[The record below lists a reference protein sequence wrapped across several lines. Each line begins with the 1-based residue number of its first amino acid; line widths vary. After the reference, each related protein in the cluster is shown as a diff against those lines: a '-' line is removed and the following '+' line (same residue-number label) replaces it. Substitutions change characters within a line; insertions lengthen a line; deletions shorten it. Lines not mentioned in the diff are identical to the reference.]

1 MKTDSTLRELA
12 RGSSEYAGKAR
23 VWHLV
28 VSAGLAQ
35 GFSELADA
43 YEAGADMN
51 LTSPLRFWQ
60 QATLLRSMA
69 ASAALEFTQAV
80 HETVD
85 CDKEGNVHF
94 AFVDLAGSAAQPAGL
109 REISVGIWLP
119 DPERESLENA
129 MLQRGVLLAVSRAVG
144 SPNDPAKAQPVFQT
158 TDVKVPHEAFIFQM
172 AKLMYEESEL
182 FGSKSIDRP
191 NRQATMCGEA
201 REALRSLPPNDDTQ
215 DFAEQIDKTLKQLGG
230 K

>member
-1 MKTDSTLRELA
+1 MRQ
-12 RGSSEYAGKAR
+12 AR

-43 YEAGADMN
+43 YETGADMN
-51 LTSPLRFWQ
+51 LTSPLRFRQ

-69 ASAALEFTQAV
+69 ASAALEFTRAV

-94 AFVDLAGSAAQPAGL
+94 AFGYPAGPATQPAGL

-119 DPERESLENA
+119 DPERESLESA

-144 SPNDPAKAQPVFQT
+144 SPDDPAKAQPVFQI
-158 TDVKVPHEAFIFQM
+158 TDVKVPHEAFVFQM
-172 AKLMYEESEL
+172 AKLMYEES
-182 FGSKSIDRP
+182 
-191 NRQATMCGEA
+191 
-201 REALRSLPPNDDTQ
+201 
-215 DFAEQIDKTLKQLGG
+215 
-230 K
+230 